1 MSPEKAVRIG
11 LVLLVIGGGLIVF
24 AATVAPEIGIGR
36 FGGLLFAT
44 SAAGATVLVA
54 GIVQGLRETYLNRR
68 SADGGEGDDPG
79 SEPSSERRE

>member
-1 MSPEKAVRIG
+1 MSPEKAVGVG

-24 AATVAPEIGIGR
+24 AATVAPELGTGR

-44 SAAGATVLVA
+44 AAAGAAVLVA

-68 SADGGEGDDPG
+68 SADVDESSGAG
-79 SEPSSERRE
+79 SESSSEGRE